1 MPFTVGGGD
10 YQNLEALI
18 FSSRCSFQFV
28 SDVTLFLSQR
38 NCLKSY
44 FPELFAINAGS
55 CGDRY
60 CGPLPEQ
67 ERLLT
72 FAFPRS
78 WAFPQDSAVVNL
90 KNILGD
96 LEQKTQS
103 LKDIRS
109 FPHCCL
115 FSCCVTSPCVC
126 QTVLY
131 LSGIPFPVKACKPWR
146 MVPAPAVTIT

>member
-1 MPFTVGGGD
+1 MEMPFTAGGGD

-28 SDVTLFLSQR
+28 SDVTLFFSQR

-55 CGDRY
+55 CCDGY

-72 FAFPRS
+72 FAFPSS
-78 WAFPQDSAVVNL
+78 WEFPQDSSIVNL
-90 KNILGD
+90 KNILGN

-103 LKDIRS
+103 LKEIRS
-109 FPHCCL
+109 IGVSLTFPLELCHDLVHSLTAVCL
-115 FSCCVTSPCVC
+115 V
-126 QTVLY
+126 
-131 LSGIPFPVKACKPWR
+131 
-146 MVPAPAVTIT
+146 AV